1 MPYGAKVDHISQQ
14 MSYIYDGVTQFTDS
28 FSSVPMA
35 DTWYRSGSNVN
46 SGLIGPRANKVPGPP
61 KWKIVSIRK
70 GPKLPYKVWS
80 KRLQK
85 YVWARKP
92 VECLRLVPTWT
103 KAKVN
108 RDKLKPN
115 DFLFQNCQVNWQNR
129 YGEYIESRDGI
140 SHTYRGDICN
150 GFRTRWNNVPVG
162 PDIGSLLNTANI
174 PAEASALISDLSSD
188 ALASL
193 YEKAKNQHFNMAQ
206 FLAERKQT
214 LSMFAEGVSR
224 IASALRSVRRGRIGT
239 AMKQL
244 FPGTTGQVANDWLM
258 TQYGIK
264 PLLSDLDGVAR
275 MLAEPEPYQ
284 YDIVS
289 KRQKEFEVPTVH
301 YTDYFHGLDTSL
313 SISGKVIVKYKAR
326 VRVKGGITRN
336 VYTRLGFGNPVALA
350 WELIPYSFVVDWALP
365 IGDYLNNQDA
375 FAGFELE
382 FVTKTVFI
390 KWDIIFNRSASRPGF
405 VGFEWSGPQ
414 CGFVAHQTYC
424 SREVL
429 PSLPALEFPEFKSP
443 ISTGHALNSLA
454 LLTQI
459 FHRR

>member
-1 MPYGAKVDHISQQ
+1 MPYGSKVDHMSQL
-14 MSYIYDGVTQFTDS
+14 MSYIYDGVTQFTDH

-35 DTWYRSGSNVN
+35 DTWYRSGSNNN
-46 SGLIGPRANKVPGPP
+46 SSLIGPRAYKVPGPP
-61 KWKIVSIRK
+61 EWKIVSVRE
-70 GPKLPYKVWS
+70 GPRLPYKVWS
-80 KRLQK
+80 KRRQK
-85 YVWARKP
+85 YVWAREP
-92 VECLRLVPTWT
+92 VKSLRLVPTLT

-108 RDKLKPN
+108 RSLVKPN
-115 DFLFQNCQVNWQNR
+115 SLLYSNTIVNWYNK
-129 YGEYIESRDGI
+129 YGEYTECRDGI
-140 SHTYRGDICN
+140 CHTYRGDICN
-150 GFRTRWNNVPVG
+150 GFRTRWNSVPVG
-162 PDIGSLLNTANI
+162 PDISQYLNSANI
-174 PAEASALISDLSSD
+174 PAEASALVSDLSTA
-188 ALASL
+188 ALANL
-193 YEKAKNQHFNMAQ
+193 YEKAKNQQFNMAQ

-224 IASALRSVRRGRIGT
+224 IAGALRSVRRGRVGN

-244 FPGTTGQVANDWLM
+244 FPGTSGQVANDWLM
-258 TQYGIK
+258 IQYGIK
-264 PLLSDLDGVAR
+264 PLLSDLDGAAR

-284 YDIVS
+284 YDIVT
-289 KRQKEFEVPTVH
+289 KKEKEFELPTVH
-301 YTDYFHGLDTSL
+301 YTNYFHGLDTSV

-390 KWDIIFNRSASRPGF
+390 KWNVVFNRSASRPGF
-405 VGFEWSGPQ
+405 MGFEWSGPD
-414 CGFVAHQTYC
+414 CGFVSTNTYC

-429 PSLPALEFPEFKSP
+429 PSLPGLSFPEFKSP
-443 ISTGHALNSLA
+443 ISTGHALNALA

-459 FHRR
+459 FH